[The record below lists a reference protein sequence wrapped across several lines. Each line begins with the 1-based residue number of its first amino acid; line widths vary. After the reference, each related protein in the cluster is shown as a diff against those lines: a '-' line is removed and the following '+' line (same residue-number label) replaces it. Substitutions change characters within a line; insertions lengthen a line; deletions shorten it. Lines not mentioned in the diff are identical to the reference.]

1 MQSAIHDLSW
11 YAVTDRNNDNA
22 RLLEKYMKDAGGLAG
37 LTSEWWH
44 FQDDQL
50 REELD
55 LSGYLD
61 KGVSA
66 AGWKKDDKGW
76 QYRKPDGTLY
86 RSGTIEIDGQRYKM
100 GSDGY
105 VVEWPFAPPG
115 TIALPPAYN
124 IAGQEG
130 DHSAEAES
138 ADCALFAAG
147 WYKFRASV
155 GEW

>member
-1 MQSAIHDLSW
+1 MTGGRFNIGAFLAKSVSNHNRGVALDLTLETWDSAQELEMQSAIHDLSW
-11 YAVTDRNNDNA
+11 YAITDRNNDNA

-50 REELD
+50 REELE

-105 VVEWPFAPPG
+105 VVE
-115 TIALPPAYN
+115 
-124 IAGQEG
+124 
-130 DHSAEAES
+130 
-138 ADCALFAAG
+138 
-147 WYKFRASV
+147 
-155 GEW
+155 